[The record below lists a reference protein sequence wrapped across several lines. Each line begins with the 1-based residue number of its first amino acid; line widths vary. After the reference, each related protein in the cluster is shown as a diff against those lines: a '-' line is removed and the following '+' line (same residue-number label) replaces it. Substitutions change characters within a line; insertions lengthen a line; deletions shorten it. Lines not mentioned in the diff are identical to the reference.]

1 MNTRNRFLSVVLLVL
16 IGILIGGGIVLWQQG
31 AFISD
36 HSKVQ
41 YTKIKT
47 SNKPFLDGKEL
58 KKLGPRFLFKNV
70 VRHVKPSVVYITSVV
85 SLSDHPIVGHKKR
98 SFWNHF
104 HAQRARTVGSGVII
118 SENGYIIT
126 NDHVIRGAVDN
137 GITVELNN
145 KRVFDARIAGTDL
158 TTDLAVLKI
167 DAKNLPA
174 ITFGNSNSVT
184 VGQWVLAI
192 GNPFRLRSTVTAG
205 IISALSRR
213 VQINGE
219 IDSRLRINNYIQTD
233 AAINKGNS
241 GGPLVNT
248 SGQLIGIN
256 TAIATKNGNYQGYGF
271 AIPSNLVRKVSHD
284 LIEYGK
290 VHRAL
295 LGVSIRSIGDRQAQ
309 KLGLSTIK
317 GVEVVK
323 LAKDGAAH
331 KSDIQKEDVI
341 LAVDGNPVNSA
352 NQLQEEIA
360 VHHPGDTVQLKVWRN
375 NHIINRDVKLG
386 SVKPSDLALNKPPK
400 NRTENN
406 THQFKNDSERGIH
419 IEKFSLGFKVMALA
433 KRKKAQ
439 HFDLF
444 IARVYPSSQAA
455 QQGLKEGDA
464 IKKVNG
470 KKVESLKELKAQINA
485 VNKKGGTI
493 LLEVETPGGA
503 KGFYVLKRQAL

>member
-31 AFISD
+31 EFISV
-36 HSKVQ
+36 HSPVR

-47 SNKPFLDGKEL
+47 SDKPFLAGKDLE
-58 KKLGPRFLFKNV
+58 KLGPRFLFKNV
-70 VRHVKPSVVYITSVV
+70 VRRVKPSVVYITSVV
-85 SLSDHPIVGHKKR
+85 SLSDHHIGGHKKR

-118 SENGYIIT
+118 SKNGYIIT

-137 GITVELNN
+137 GITVELNS
-145 KRVFDARIAGTDL
+145 KRIFEARIAGTDP

-167 DAKNLPA
+167 DAKDLPA
-174 ITFGNSNSVT
+174 ITFGNSNSIT

-205 IISALSRR
+205 IVSALSRH

-219 IDSRLRINNYIQTD
+219 INSQLRINNYIQTD
-233 AAINKGNS
+233 AAINRGNS

-271 AIPSNLVRKVSHD
+271 AIPSDLVRKVSHD

-295 LGVSIRSIGDRQAQ
+295 LGISISSVGDRRAQ
-309 KLGLSTIK
+309 KLGLDAIK
-317 GVEVVK
+317 GVEVMK
-323 LAKDGAAH
+323 LAKGGAAQ
-331 KSDIQKEDVI
+331 KSDIQRRDVI
-341 LAVDGNPVNSA
+341 LAVDGNPVNRA
-352 NQLQEEIA
+352 NQLQEKIA

-375 NHIINRDVKLG
+375 KHIINRDVKLG
-386 SVKPSDLALNKPPK
+386 SVKSADLVLNKPEK
-400 NRTENN
+400 NKAKSNTES
-406 THQFKNDSERGIH
+406 FKNDSKRGGRF
-419 IEKFSLGFKVMALA
+419 EKFSVGFKVMALA
-433 KRKKAQ
+433 KPENPQ

-444 IARVYPSSQAA
+444 IAHIYSSSEAA
-455 QQGLKEGDA
+455 RQGLREGDL

-470 KKVESLKELKAQINA
+470 KEVKSLKELKAQINA
-485 VNKKGGTI
+485 VNKKGGSI
-493 LLEVETPGGA
+493 LIKVETPGGA
-503 KGFYVLKRQAL
+503 KGFYDLKR